1 MTHNPEPEART
12 LTLDQLAARLDYQ
25 ARKQG
30 PTQNMHGVHVGD
42 IFYSTWG
49 YDQTNVDFWQ
59 VVELKGT
66 QTAIIREIHAEI
78 SRNTGSMSGYKWP
91 RRDDFYGNKLHTV
104 RTRLTKY
111 RPNNPVVI
119 RRPGALDE
127 DMMRCGDDEEQ
138 EFSSWA

>member
-25 ARKQG
+25 TRKMQ

-66 QTAIIREIHAEI
+66 QTAIIREIRAEV
-78 SRNTGSMSGYKWP
+78 SRNTGYMSGDKWP
-91 RRDDFYGNKLHTV
+91 RRDDFSSEELHTV
-104 RTRLTKY
+104 RTRLSKY
-111 RPNNPVVI
+111 RKDNPVVV
-119 RRPGALDE
+119 RRPGSMDL
-127 DMMRCGDDEEQ
+127 DMMRTGDDDEHG
-138 EFSSWA
+138 FTSYA